1 MARHYLRGWFLIDF
15 PASVPVDWVKYL
27 PGVGSSEDATS
38 LRYIS
43 ILKVCTCACVCVGE
57 GGGGDV
63 SGSGSGVGGDV
74 SGSGSV
80 GAGVVVC
87 ARAAGIST
95 VGATA
100 VTWCWC

>member
-43 ILKVCTCACVCVGE
+43 ILKVCACVCGC
-57 GGGGDV
+57 
-63 SGSGSGVGGDV
+63 
-74 SGSGSV
+74 
-80 GAGVVVC
+80 ALVVVVML
-87 ARAAGIST
+87 
-95 VGATA
+95 VGVA
-100 VTWCWC
+100 VLVLALLLVPELLVSVVLVPLP

>member
-43 ILKVCTCACVCVGE
+43 ILKVCACVCGC
-57 GGGGDV
+57 
-63 SGSGSGVGGDV
+63 
-74 SGSGSV
+74 
-80 GAGVVVC
+80 ALVVVVKL
-87 ARAAGIST
+87 
-95 VGATA
+95 VGVA
-100 VTWCWC
+100 VLVVMLVGVAVLVLALLLVPELLVSVVLVPLP